1 MNSKD
6 VLLYS
11 IVIMESIKQFVCYV
25 CGASFTK
32 NKNRLRHVRT
42 KHQGMKRTDNEKRK
56 SEVTDNEAGKQGLLK
71 RSQVGPFGDPVES
84 ITQAEFKPPSEY
96 VRMAMEAHEEDRQL
110 TAQEFMQATGLT
122 VLKNINDT
130 FWTALFERP
139 DLYVYVTEEML
150 SWLGFEGESGNQK
163 KHMLRTLN
171 ARSIPYKYLDI
182 DELKKAA
189 DQVLEIPTEVCDRP
203 PNYKHLLMRPLEY
216 RQCSAMVQTRKG
228 KEVVTELVKLEF
240 VVHCYQQ
247 YEKQVLQV
255 EKQVLQQEKQALQG
269 KNEVLQ
275 DKNEALQQEK
285 QHLEGENTSLLKCKA
300 DLTTDPLKDLTLKMV
315 MILDEEKFAVIR
327 AQKRHA
333 DAYMKKYE
341 REFRGHSKRVVD
353 FKHHPNPM
361 SKWVRLRKLL
371 HNHNKIEK
379 VHSYREFYRCVNNYT
394 LDQLLKDLE
403 MEHKQQCVIVV
414 SQNSTI
420 DSYLKQKPVLHPV

>member
-1 MNSKD
+1 
-6 VLLYS
+6 
-11 IVIMESIKQFVCYV
+11 MESIKQFVCYV

-110 TAQEFMQATGLT
+110 TSQEFMQATGLT

-189 DQVLEIPTEVCDRP
+189 DQVLEIPTEVRDRP
-203 PNYKHLLMRPLEY
+203 PNYKHLLMRPLEF

-240 VVHCYQQ
+240 VVHCYQW

-285 QHLEGENTSLLKCKA
+285 QSLEGQKKVLKHENTSLLKCKA

-361 SKWVRLRKLL
+361 SKWVKLRKLL

-403 MEHKQQCVIVV
+403 MEHKQQCIIVV

-420 DSYLKQKPVLHPV
+420 DSYLKQKI